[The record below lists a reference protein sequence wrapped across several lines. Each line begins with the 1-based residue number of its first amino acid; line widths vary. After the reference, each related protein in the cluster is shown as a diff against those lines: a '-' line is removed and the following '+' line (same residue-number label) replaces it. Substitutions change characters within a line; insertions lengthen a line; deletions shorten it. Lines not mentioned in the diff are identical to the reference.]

1 MSRDEEQDLA
11 ERIRLRA
18 YRLWE
23 QDGRPEGREGVHWD
37 QASEL
42 VAIEDNYRL
51 TTQPVSSSD
60 NLGPSGEPIESSKI
74 MENLGEF
81 PTLTDQG
88 EEQTFPDRQPEAQM
102 AAPTSKKAVEAGRK
116 KTPAGKSAHNGIQ
129 GTGSKRGK
137 ETGARTTR

>member
-23 QDGRPEGREGVHWD
+23 QEGRPEGREGVHWD

-51 TTQPVSSSD
+51 TTRPVPSSD
-60 NLGPSGEPIESSKI
+60 DLGPTGEPIEPSKI

-88 EEQTFPDRQPEAQM
+88 EEQTFPERQ
-102 AAPTSKKAVEAGRK
+102 AAPEPPARASKKAPEAGRQK
-116 KTPAGKSAHNGIQ
+116 ASGKSAHNGIQ
-129 GTGSKRGK
+129 GAASKRGK
-137 ETGARTTR
+137 ETGARSTR